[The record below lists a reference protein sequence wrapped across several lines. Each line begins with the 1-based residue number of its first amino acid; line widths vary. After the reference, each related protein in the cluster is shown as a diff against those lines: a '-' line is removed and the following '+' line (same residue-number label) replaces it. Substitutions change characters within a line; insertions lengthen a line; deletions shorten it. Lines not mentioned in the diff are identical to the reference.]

1 MPEKEKKLSPNNPSN
16 QSSYGADDIQVLKG
30 LEGVY

>member
-1 MPEKEKKLSPNNPSN
+1 MPEKENNSLSNNPSKKD
-16 QSSYGADDIQVLKG
+16 SYDADDIQVLKG